1 MKTFKLIGILAI
13 TMAFLLSS
21 CGVEKRRYRK
31 GYNVDKTKKN
41 EKSDVKDTD
50 ITTKVEP
57 AKTGPVVTP
66 VVTPPINNTTASA
79 PSKKTEPTPAYTG
92 TKPLNTEYDFK
103 VVVGPRPD
111 KKGKKKYPMNM
122 R

>member
-1 MKTFKLIGILAI
+1 MKTIKFIVALAI
-13 TMAFLLSS
+13 VMAILFTS

-41 EKSDVKDTD
+41 EKADVKD
-50 ITTKVEP
+50 
-57 AKTGPVVTP
+57 PVVTTTT
-66 VVTPPINNTTASA
+66 TPPANTTTTTA
-79 PSKKTEPTPAYTG
+79 PAKKADTPATTTVSSSSGTYT
-92 TKPLNTEYDFK
+92 FK
-103 VVVGPRPD
+103 VVEGPRPD

>member
-1 MKTFKLIGILAI
+1 MKAVKFIGVSAMSMAILFA
-13 TMAFLLSS
+13 S

-41 EKSDVKDTD
+41 EKSDVKDTGT
-50 ITTKVEP
+50 TTKVEP
-57 AKTGPVVTP
+57 AATTTTT
-66 VVTPPINNTTASA
+66 TPPVKKVEPPATTTVS
-79 PSKKTEPTPAYTG
+79 SNSGTYT
-92 TKPLNTEYDFK
+92 FK
-103 VVVGPRPD
+103 VVEGPRPD